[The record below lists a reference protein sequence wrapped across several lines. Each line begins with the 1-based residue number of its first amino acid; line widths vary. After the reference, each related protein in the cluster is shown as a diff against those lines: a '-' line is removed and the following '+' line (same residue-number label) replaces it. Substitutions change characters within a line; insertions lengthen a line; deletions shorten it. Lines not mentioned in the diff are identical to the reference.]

1 MDSNQLNCYAKIL
14 KIADFLG
21 VYASDELS
29 SIPTLETGML
39 IFNTDPSKK
48 SGEHW
53 IGLCI
58 NKEYIFYFDS
68 LHHDFQ
74 YKKEI
79 SDFLINFGKHVVL
92 NAIPVQ
98 SIDSKNCGKHC
109 LVFCYVMSKNKS
121 INQFKKWMKFK
132 IFCCVDPNNVLS
144 IKLADTNINLGKF
157 EYILKVDS
165 ATYRHVFLIK

>member
-79 SDFLINFGKHVVL
+79 RFFDQFWQTCSVK
-92 NAIPVQ
+92 PV
-98 SIDSKNCGKHC
+98 SYTH
-109 LVFCYVMSKNKS
+109 LTL
-121 INQFKKWMKFK
+121 
-132 IFCCVDPNNVLS
+132 P
-144 IKLADTNINLGKF
+144 T
-157 EYILKVDS
+157 IL
-165 ATYRHVFLIK
+165 LE